1 MQQDATFNENCPRP
15 ETDLSSN
22 TVYVVG
28 GQQENLVPLFAR
40 KRKFYGYNKGII
52 LKLNLLTGSAEN
64 VCEYVSP
71 DESRA
76 KSGSMLFKAASIK
89 GDLLYVCTTTEVLIL
104 SLPLLQRIRYISH
117 PMFNDVHH
125 VTPTPYG
132 TVAVANSGLDSV
144 VELSFEGKVLRLFNT
159 LGEDPWSRFSPD
171 TDYRPLDTKPHK
183 SHPNFVF
190 FIDDEMWATRFHQ
203 QDAISLSNP
212 GRRIDIA
219 VGRPH
224 DGHVRDGHI
233 YFTTTNGFI
242 VIANKQ
248 TLKIDERIDLN
259 SMHRH
264 GRPLGWNRGL
274 LFDGNKMWVGFSR
287 LRPTKWKE
295 NVGWVKRGLKWRLK
309 QMLPESCGGNGAL
322 LKRQVKNELPTRLVC
337 YDLLTRECLREIN
350 LEPYGVSA
358 VYTLFAT
365 D

>member
-1 MQQDATFNENCPRP
+1 MQQDGPFADCGRGPQP
-15 ETDLSSN
+15 DLALN

-28 GQQENLVPLFAR
+28 GQQEYLVPVFAD
-40 KRKFYGYNKGII
+40 KRRPYGYNKGII
-52 LKLNLLTGSAEN
+52 LKLNLSSETAET

-71 DESRA
+71 EESRA
-76 KSGSMLFKAASIK
+76 KTGSMLFKAATVK
-89 GDLLYVCTTTEVLIL
+89 DNLLYLCTTTEIL
-104 SLPLLQRIRYISH
+104 TFSLPVLQRIRYVSH

-132 TVAVANSGLDSV
+132 TVAVANSGLDMV
-144 VELSFEGKVLRLFNT
+144 VELSEEGRILKLLNT

-203 QDAISLSNP
+203 QDAISLSDP
-212 GRRIDIA
+212 ARRIDIA

-224 DGHVRDGHI
+224 DGLVRDGNV

-242 VIANKQ
+242 VIANKE
-248 TLKIDERIDLN
+248 TLKVEERIDLN
-259 SMHRH
+259 SMHQH

-274 LFDGNKMWVGFSR
+274 LFDGRKLWVGFSR

-295 NVGWVKRGLKWRLK
+295 NVRWVKRGLKWRLK
-309 QMLPESCGGNGAL
+309 QLLPEKWGGDAAL
-322 LKRQVKNELPTRLVC
+322 LKRTLKSEMPTRLAC
-337 YDLLTRECLREIN
+337 YDLLTRKCIREIN
-350 LEPYGVSA
+350 LEDHGVSA
-358 VYTLFAT
+358 VYTLFTA
-365 D
+365 